1 MLQKNDL
8 LPMII
13 FLEKIQIPESLEL
26 FLMQFLKNTK
36 NNVSSKTVIE
46 SLAANII
53 FSVTRRKLLTL
64 THFVVAMDLHSVT
77 GSRKVTDIVN
87 KLGPCIDYK
96 RERETSQVVKAQKLP
111 NISSTLTL
119 LPSADN
125 DTLNTCFWVNN
136 FDHVVEK
143 LAGCSAMNTTHL
155 MALQQPNLNAE
166 VNVTKISVT
175 RTGKCTFKFGDKH
188 LQLSEKMSPKIEQRQ
203 IDTTNKISPK
213 THS

>member
-1 MLQKNDL
+1 MN
-8 LPMII
+8 
-13 FLEKIQIPESLEL
+13 
-26 FLMQFLKNTK
+26 
-36 NNVSSKTVIE
+36 
-46 SLAANII
+46 
-53 FSVTRRKLLTL
+53 
-64 THFVVAMDLHSVT
+64 
-77 GSRKVTDIVN
+77 
-87 KLGPCIDYK
+87 YK
-96 RERETSQVVKAQKLP
+96 RGRETSQVVKAQKLP

-155 MALQQPNLNAE
+155 MALQQQNLNAE

-175 RTGKCTFKFGDKH
+175 QTGKCTFKFGDKH